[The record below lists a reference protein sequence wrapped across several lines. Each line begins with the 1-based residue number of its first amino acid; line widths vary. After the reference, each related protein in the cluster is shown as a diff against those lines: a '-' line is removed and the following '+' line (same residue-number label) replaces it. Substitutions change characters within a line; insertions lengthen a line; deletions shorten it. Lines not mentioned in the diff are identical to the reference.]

1 MKFRKFIVA
10 VAALMLTLT
19 MASPAAA
26 QTKTGDDTERKI
38 TSTHWDSH
46 RDFARGASN
55 HLLSVPGTGLRV
67 PRVGKLPTRTYKDPF
82 GDAGARKYEYGT
94 WTSEVVR
101 PGYSIDQ
108 AIVSWNVRT
117 PTGTWVE
124 PAFRGK
130 LASGEWTKWYVM
142 GRWTSG
148 MDFEAG
154 DIHRTSVD
162 GQTDEDGQIFT
173 DTFSAISGKEPVAFQ
188 TRMKLMRPAGSHASP
203 TVDSMTTMTN
213 ELFGDVPETSE
224 FTLGKHTELTVPAYS
239 QNVHAGEFPEFGGGG
254 EVWCSPT
261 SSSMVQDYW
270 GHRVPRRELDSV
282 EGLEQIPQD
291 PQVDY
296 AALHAWDYAYEGSGN
311 WPFNAAYAH
320 RFGLNTQI
328 TRLRSLAEAERFIK
342 AGIPVIT
349 SLSWSLEE
357 MPEAGW
363 ESTGHLMVLVGFT
376 ADGDPILNDPNGKT
390 NQDVRKVY
398 KRENFEKVWQ
408 KSSGGNVYLY
418 TPAWKKLPRNVE
430 GATKNW

>member
-1 MKFRKFIVA
+1 MKLRRLA
-10 VAALMLTLT
+10 VVTAALALTVSV
-19 MASPAAA
+19 ASPAAA

-38 TSTHWDSH
+38 ISTHWDSH
-46 RDFARGASN
+46 RDFYRG
-55 HLLSVPGTGLRV
+55 SVDGLQPALGTGLRL
-67 PRVGKLPTRTYKDPF
+67 PRVAKLPTLKYKDPF
-82 GDAGARKYEYGT
+82 GSGGARSYEYGT
-94 WTSEVVR
+94 WTSQTVQ
-101 PGYSIDQ
+101 PGYAIDE
-108 AIVSWNVRT
+108 AIVSWNAET

-130 LASGEWTKWYVM
+130 LPNGKWTKWYVM

-148 MDFEAG
+148 MDFKGG

-162 GQTDEDGQIFT
+162 GQNDADGQVFT
-173 DTFSAISGKEPVAFQ
+173 DTFSAISGKEPVAYQ
-188 TRMKLMRPAGSHASP
+188 TRVRMLRPAGSHASP
-203 TVDSMTTMTN
+203 RVDSMTTMTN
-213 ELFGDVPETSE
+213 ELLGAPGATSK
-224 FTLGKHTELTVPAYS
+224 FTLGRHVELKVPTYS
-239 QNVHAGEFPEFGGGG
+239 QNVHAGEFPDFGGGG

-270 GHRVPRRELDSV
+270 GHRVPQWELNKVD
-282 EGLEQIPQD
+282 GLDKIKQD
-291 PQVDY
+291 RQVDY

-320 RFGLNTQI
+320 RFGLKTQI

-349 SLSWSLEE
+349 SLSWTKEE

-376 ADGDPILNDPNGKT
+376 KDGDPIMNDPNGKT
-390 NQDVRKVY
+390 NKDVRRVY
-398 KRENFEKVWQ
+398 TRKNFEKVWL

-418 TPAWKKLPRNVE
+418 TPYWKHLPANVD